1 VRVATWNV
9 NSLRARVD
17 SVSRWLEEQSPDVLC
32 LQETKV
38 VDADFPEEL
47 FAARGYE
54 VAHWGTSQ
62 WNGVAIA
69 ARTPLSGVVRGLAAG
84 EDEEARVIA
93 ASVLGVRVYSV
104 YVPNGRALDDPH
116 YRYKLAWLESLRAR
130 VAEEVPRGPLV
141 VAGDFNVAPEDRDVW
156 DPSAL
161 EGATH
166 VSTPEREAIARLC
179 SLGLIDGVRAL
190 AGDEEAFT
198 WWDYRQ
204 GAFRRNL
211 GMRIDLVLV
220 SADLE
225 PRAFVID
232 RAARGW
238 PKPSDH
244 APVIVDLDR

>member
-1 VRVATWNV
+1 MRVATWNV

-17 SVSRWLEEQSPDVLC
+17 SVARWLEEQAPDVLC
-32 LQETKV
+32 MQETKV
-38 VDADFPEEL
+38 VDEDFPEEL
-47 FAARGYE
+47 FVARGYQ
-54 VAHWGTSQ
+54 VVHWGTSQ

-69 ARTPLSGVVRGLAAG
+69 ARAPIAEVERGLSGG
-84 EDEEARVIA
+84 EDEEARAIA
-93 ASVLGVRVYSV
+93 GTVLGVRVYSV

-116 YRYKLAWLESLRAR
+116 YRYKLEWLDALRAR
-130 VAEEVPRGPLV
+130 VATELARGPLV
-141 VAGDFNVAPEDRDVW
+141 VAGDFNVAPGDRDVW

-166 VSTPEREAIARLC
+166 VSPPEREAISRIIA
-179 SLGLIDGVRAL
+179 LGLVDGVRAL

-220 SADLE
+220 SSDLA
-225 PRAFVID
+225 PREFLVD

-238 PKPSDH
+238 PRPSDH